1 MKAKETRICAAYDD
15 IVIFR
20 TDEGTYRSCDLYE
33 SWNNDVVTTYS
44 FLVGDTRQAGFQNA
58 QEALTA
64 ALAAK
69 ESKNVQINN

>member
-1 MKAKETRICAAYDD
+1 MKAKETRICLAHDD

-33 SWNNDVVTTYS
+33 SWNNDVITTYS
-44 FLVGDTRQAGFQNA
+44 FLVGGIRQAGYQNA

-69 ESKNVQINN
+69 ENKNVQNN